1 MHPPPV
7 QLRPDTLLHIYYV
20 EGIIPAHQTIA
31 AEHFLG
37 NWVEDDFSFL
47 FFTRP
52 AVLEVEDI
60 LRLYPDTKLLDQYE
74 MTYGQWQGGNI
85 TPLRI
90 GRFLL
95 NPPWIK
101 ASPGKDEVAI
111 TVDAGLVFGNG
122 THPTTQ
128 DCLAAIDI
136 ACAGGKVTTMLD
148 LGTGTGVLALAAAR
162 LGCKKI
168 VAVDYNY
175 LAARTARSNVALNNL
190 DDRILVVNG
199 RAEEHT
205 AIATDLL
212 VANIHYEVMKELVR
226 TEGFL
231 RQKWFILSGLL
242 RSEAGKIEDT
252 LKTLP
257 VLILK
262 RWNQNDIW
270 HTILG
275 ITTV

>member
-1 MHPPPV
+1 
-7 QLRPDTLLHIYYV
+7 
-20 EGIIPAHQTIA
+20 
-31 AEHFLG
+31 
-37 NWVEDDFSFL
+37 
-47 FFTRP
+47 
-52 AVLEVEDI
+52 
-60 LRLYPDTKLLDQYE
+60 
-74 MTYGQWQGGNI
+74 
-85 TPLRI
+85 
-90 GRFLL
+90 
-95 NPPWIK
+95 
-101 ASPGKDEVAI
+101 
-111 TVDAGLVFGNG
+111 
-122 THPTTQ
+122 
-128 DCLAAIDI
+128 
-136 ACAGGKVTTMLD
+136 MLD

-162 LGCKKI
+162 LGCNKI

-175 LAARTARSNVALNNL
+175 LAAKTARGNVALNNL

-205 AIATDLL
+205 TIATDLL